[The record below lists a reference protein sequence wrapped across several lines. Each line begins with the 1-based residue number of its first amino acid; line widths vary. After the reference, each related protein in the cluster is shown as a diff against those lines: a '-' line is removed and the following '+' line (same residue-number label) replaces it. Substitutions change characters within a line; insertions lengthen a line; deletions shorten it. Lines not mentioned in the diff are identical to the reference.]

1 MSEADVEIHREHR
14 LTAVIADLLEMAT
27 KYDELPLEL
36 AAVALTDELEKHF
49 STRTVTYGLSAIIM
63 RLRREGQVL

>member
-1 MSEADVEIHREHR
+1 MIEADSEIHREHR

-27 KYDELPLEL
+27 RYDGLPLEQ
-36 AAVALTDELEKHF
+36 AAVELTNVLEQHF